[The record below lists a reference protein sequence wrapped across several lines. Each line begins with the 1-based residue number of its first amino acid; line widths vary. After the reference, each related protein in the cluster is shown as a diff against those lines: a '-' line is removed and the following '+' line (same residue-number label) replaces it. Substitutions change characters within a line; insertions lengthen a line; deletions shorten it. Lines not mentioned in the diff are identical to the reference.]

1 MVRQLVAIFVSAI
14 FFSSLAHARVLLETP
29 RLESDTLATSMNL
42 IQQSGQVG
50 EIHTDENKIVI
61 GGVTYAYNPLNTKVT
76 VNGKRATISDV
87 RSGEVV
93 QFGAV
98 SQGKNML
105 NILTTISV
113 QIFSMQK

>member
-1 MVRQLVAIFVSAI
+1 MRQLVAIFVSAI
-14 FFSSLAHARVLLETP
+14 FLSSLADARMLLETP
-29 RLESDTLATSMNL
+29 QSGIGTSATPVNL
-42 IQQSGQVG
+42 VEQSGQVG
-50 EIHTDENKIVI
+50 EIHVDESEMVI
-61 GGVTYAYNPLNTKVT
+61 GGVTYAYNPLSTKVT

-98 SQGKNML
+98 AQGKNML

-113 QIFSMQK
+113 EIFSMQK

>member
-1 MVRQLVAIFVSAI
+1 MRQLVAIFVSAI
-14 FFSSLAHARVLLETP
+14 FFSNLTHARMLLET
-29 RLESDTLATSMNL
+29 SQSGSGTSATPVNL
-42 IQQSGQVG
+42 VQQSGQVS
-50 EIHTDENKIVI
+50 EIHADVSKMVI
-61 GGVTYAYNPLNTKVT
+61 GGVTYAYDPLSTTVT

-87 RSGEVV
+87 RSGEMV

>member
-1 MVRQLVAIFVSAI
+1 MRQLVAIFVSAI
-14 FFSSLAHARVLLETP
+14 FFSSMAHARMLLETS
-29 RLESDTLATSMNL
+29 RSGSGTSATSVNL
-42 IQQSGQVG
+42 VAQSGQVDK
-50 EIHTDENKIVI
+50 ILADESKMVI
-61 GGVTYAYNPLNTKVT
+61 EGVTYAYNPLSTEVT
-76 VNGKRATISDV
+76 VNGKRATLSDV

-113 QIFSMQK
+113 EIFSMQK

>member
-1 MVRQLVAIFVSAI
+1 MQV
-14 FFSSLAHARVLLETP
+14 ET
-29 RLESDTLATSMNL
+29 SQSGNGTLATLVNI
-42 IQQSGQVG
+42 IQQSGQLG
-50 EIHTDENKIVI
+50 EIHADESKMVI
-61 GGVTYAYNPLNTKVT
+61 GGVTYAYNPLSTIVT

-105 NILTTISV
+105 NILITISV

>member
-1 MVRQLVAIFVSAI
+1 MRQLVAIFVSAV
-14 FFSSLAHARVLLETP
+14 FFSSLAHARMLLET
-29 RLESDTLATSMNL
+29 SQSGSGISATPVNL
-42 IQQSGQVG
+42 VEQNGQVG
-50 EIHTDENKIVI
+50 EIHADEKKMVI
-61 GGVTYAYNPLNTKVT
+61 GGVTYAYNPLSTKVT
-76 VNGKRATISDV
+76 VNGKRATLSDV

-113 QIFSMQK
+113 EIFSMQK

>member
-1 MVRQLVAIFVSAI
+1 MRQLIAIFVSAI
-14 FFSSLAHARVLLETP
+14 FFSSLAHARVLLETSQ
-29 RLESDTLATSMNL
+29 LESGTSATPVNLA
-42 IQQSGQVG
+42 QQSGQVG
-50 EIHTDENKIVI
+50 EIHADESEMVI
-61 GGVTYAYNPLNTKVT
+61 GGVTYAYNPLSTKVT

-98 SQGKNML
+98 AQGKNML

-113 QIFSMQK
+113 EIFSMQR

>member
-1 MVRQLVAIFVSAI
+1 MRQLVAIFVSAI
-14 FFSSLAHARVLLETP
+14 FFSNLAHARVLLETSQ
-29 RLESDTLATSMNL
+29 LESGTSATSVNL

-50 EIHTDENKIVI
+50 KIHTDESKMVI
-61 GGVTYAYNPLNTKVT
+61 GGVTYAYNPSSTKVT

-93 QFGAV
+93 QFEAV
-98 SQGKNML
+98 SQSKNNL

>member
-1 MVRQLVAIFVSAI
+1 MKQLVAILVSAI
-14 FFSSLAHARVLLETP
+14 FFSSLAHARMLLET
-29 RLESDTLATSMNL
+29 SQSGSGISATPVNL
-42 IQQSGQVG
+42 VEQNGQVG
-50 EIHTDENKIVI
+50 EIHADEKKMVI
-61 GGVTYAYNPLNTKVT
+61 GGVTYAYNPLSTKVT

-113 QIFSMQK
+113 EIFSMQK